1 MSQKAVDDNEMT
13 DLERELA
20 MSRLQSEEDEY
31 TVEETLELI
40 K

>member
-1 MSQKAVDDNEMT
+1 MSQKTIDDDEMT

-20 MSRLQSEEDEY
+20 MSRLQSEENEY
-31 TVEETLELI
+31 TVEEALELI